1 MKKYKNKSLG
11 DTISTIGS
19 MLLFLLFTGCL
30 LMIIMVAAGTY
41 SRISNN
47 FDKTFGIS
55 ASLRYMSNKVK
66 SADDTQIAAN
76 GKALCMKNGDA
87 LDIIYY
93 ENGALYEK
101 TTPIDSEPEMSGGSK
116 IFNISNLD
124 VSEHGNLIKITVT
137 FDNKDNSTYARRG

>member
-101 TTPIDSEPEMSGGSK
+101 TTPIDSVPEMSGGSK

-124 VSEHGNLIKITVT
+124 VSEYGNLIKITVT
-137 FDNKDNSTYARRG
+137 LDNKDNSTYARRG